1 LAARRRKVCP
11 YLWWYAGGVDAIAP
25 DFTYA
30 SDVSDRTGTA
40 MMIQLDQF
48 VASLNQDQPDPAL
61 PALLQA
67 LWYEAHGDWERA
79 HKITQKQDTDDAAW
93 VHAYLHRREG
103 DLGNARY
110 WYRRSGRDE
119 PASSLEDEWRLIA
132 AALIDAK

>member
-1 LAARRRKVCP
+1 
-11 YLWWYAGGVDAIAP
+11 
-25 DFTYA
+25 
-30 SDVSDRTGTA
+30 
-40 MMIQLDQF
+40 
-48 VASLNQDQPDPAL
+48 
-61 PALLQA
+61 
-67 LWYEAHGDWERA
+67 
-79 HKITQKQDTDDAAW
+79 